1 MNFIDKSFNQILV
14 NKIKIEVKTALDTEV
29 KKLLKDV
36 NGEQVIKV
44 TESKDNIN
52 DVFIKS
58 LNDEIAFSRGE
69 LENRNCIIKLL
80 VNERSNNSEITKENG
95 TSVPTNVQS
104 NIVTMYGSS
113 FKVSNVT

>member
-1 MNFIDKSFNQILV
+1 MNFIDESFNQILV
-14 NKIKIEVKTALDTEV
+14 NKIKIEVKTALDTEL

-58 LNDEIAFSRGE
+58 LNDEAFLRGE
-69 LENRNCIIKLL
+69 LENINCIIKQLL
-80 VNERSNNSEITKENG
+80 RR
-95 TSVPTNVQS
+95 
-104 NIVTMYGSS
+104 M
-113 FKVSNVT
+113 